1 MSSIY
6 LHIPYC
12 SQKCPYCD
20 FYSQPGSNDQIAE
33 YVGLL
38 KQHIDVLA
46 AEYPETHQLTT
57 IFFGGGTPSLLSPSQ
72 VTQILSKLDSCYG
85 IASDAEITLEANPGT
100 ISLTK
105 LQGYRQAGVN
115 RLSFGVQSLNNKNL
129 QFLGRIHNRE
139 EALKSYNYA
148 RQAGFDN
155 ISLDL
160 IFALPGQSLEEN
172 ATEVESLL
180 NLNPEHLS
188 LYGLSYEPGT
198 PFAAQVS
205 TGEIVPCSDEIYE
218 RQYRQIHQLM
228 LNYNYEHYEIS
239 NFSRPGKRCHHNQ
252 IYWQRKNCLAAGCGA
267 HGFDEGHWG
276 RRWSVPTDIKQVTND
291 LLNNKNP
298 AETLETFDQQS
309 AMSEYCYLRLR
320 TSDGLDIKEFN
331 QIFNAD
337 VRQVF
342 GQALRRCQKYLL
354 ADPKKIRFN
363 LDGWLIY
370 DHLISEF
377 L

>member
-20 FYSQPGSNDQIAE
+20 FYSQPGSDNQISE
-33 YVGLL
+33 YVNLL
-38 KQHIDVLA
+38 QQHIHVLA
-46 AEYPETHQLTT
+46 AEYPEIQQLTT

-72 VTQILSKLDSCYG
+72 ITQILSQLDSHFG
-85 IASDAEITLEANPGT
+85 IASHAEITLEANPGT

-105 LQGYRQAGVN
+105 LQGYRQAGIN
-115 RLSFGVQSLNNKNL
+115 RLSFGVQSLNNRNL
-129 QFLGRIHNRE
+129 QFLGRIHDKD
-139 EALKSYNYA
+139 EALNSYNYA

-172 ATEVESLL
+172 AKEVKSLL
-180 NLNPEHLS
+180 ELTPEHLS

-205 TGEIVPCSDEIYE
+205 TGEIVPCSDEMYE
-218 RQYRQIHQLM
+218 KQYRQIHQLM
-228 LNYNYEHYEIS
+228 LSYGYEHYEIS
-239 NFSRPGKRCHHNQ
+239 NFSRPGKRCRHNQ
-252 IYWQRKNCLAAGCGA
+252 IYWQRKSCLAAGCGA
-267 HGFDEGHWG
+267 HGFDQRQWG
-276 RRWSVPTDIKQVTND
+276 RRWSVPTDIKQVAND
-291 LLNNKNP
+291 LLKNINP
-298 AETLETFDQQS
+298 AEILETFDQQA

-337 VRQVF
+337 VTQVF
-342 GQALRRCQKYLL
+342 SQALRRCQKYLIE
-354 ADPKKIRFN
+354 DPKKIRFN